1 MNSQASEALPIKAQ
15 GGERLGPADGS
26 MPELIALADTL
37 CEKVGA
43 FGFYHWEGTAKE
55 MFDAAK
61 AYAEARKASNDR
73 THRREAAVGDS
84 NQTRTVA
91 AASRSVQ

>member
-61 AYAEARKASNDR
+61 AYAEARKASNASLS
-73 THRREAAVGDS
+73 HGDGS
-84 NQTRTVA
+84 ATPPNQK
-91 AASRSVQ
+91 S